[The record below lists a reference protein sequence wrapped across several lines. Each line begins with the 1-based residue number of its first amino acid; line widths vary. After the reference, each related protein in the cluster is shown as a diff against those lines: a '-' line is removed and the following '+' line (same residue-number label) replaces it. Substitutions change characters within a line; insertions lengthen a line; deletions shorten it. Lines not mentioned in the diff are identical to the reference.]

1 MLIVIYSHILQAL
14 NKANGGAVAED
25 DVIDKLELKQALKQ
39 ALVRL

>member
-1 MLIVIYSHILQAL
+1 MYSHFSQAL

-39 ALVRL
+39 ALVCL